1 MFGPLCIE
9 KMYRFLDPELCGY
22 NHFAIY
28 LISFNRP
35 LLLKKHS
42 KLENL
47 EDSGY
52 NSTLLEN
59 SLLAAEDIHIVNCQS
74 TPIKNGKVQNISYD
88 MGLTEFK
95 DIFQGYFDVEKIEC
109 KSFTKKIK
117 TATRKWVKANSCA
130 KIKYYEHFS
139 PENWTKLKPKKKIQS
154 NLQRMFAKICS
165 YHKLVPIK
173 I

>member
-95 DIFQGYFDVEKIEC
+95 DIFQGYFDVEKIEYKC
-109 KSFTKKIK
+109 FMKNINRFK
-117 TATRKWVKANSCA
+117 TATKNGLKITHVRKPNTMNIFLR
-130 KIKYYEHFS
+130 KIG
-139 PENWTKLKPKKKIQS
+139 
-154 NLQRMFAKICS
+154 R
-165 YHKLVPIK
+165 
-173 I
+173 